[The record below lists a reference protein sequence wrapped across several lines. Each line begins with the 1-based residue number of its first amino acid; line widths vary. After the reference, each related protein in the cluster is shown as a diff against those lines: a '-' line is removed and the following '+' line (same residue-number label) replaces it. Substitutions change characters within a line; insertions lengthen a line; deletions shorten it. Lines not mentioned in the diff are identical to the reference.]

1 MQYIYQYDFIAILVS
16 LSVLLNFFYKKTV
29 STRVTRNFALCIIT
43 LLVCS
48 ITDLISVYT
57 LAHADTIPVAVNY
70 IINQIFFLSLYCI
83 PPLYFSC
90 IIFGIEEKAPVS
102 VIIKR
107 TMFFPYLF
115 CMLAILSTPFTKC
128 IFYFDEALQYRHGPL
143 FIVLHIISFIYLIL
157 CLIFTFIKNKLL
169 SKNQIS
175 TISLYVFF
183 SILAVIFQLILPQYL
198 VTNFIASITIFIT
211 YFSFENPSIYK
222 DTEMGIYNIS
232 AFYIAIK
239 AIFKKKKKV
248 RLLALQIIGT
258 KYLDETI
265 GLENTS
271 LLMKTISRY
280 LQLSAIRLPLYR
292 LSRTRFVFVLPDDAN
307 KLSQLVDRIN
317 IAFAEPFRIGDIKL
331 SISVRFVTL
340 KLPGDA
346 RNLEDTIDLIEKSLK
361 TITNKPSGTLIK
373 ADKNIIKEK
382 IRNEKILA
390 ILQTA
395 VKEQD
400 FSVVYQPVYSI
411 EKGKFTILEAL
422 VRLNNNEMGYISPK
436 EFIPLAEQNGLINQ
450 IGLIV
455 IRKVCQFISINKI
468 WERGIDYVQINLSV
482 IQCMQNKLYKDML
495 KTIEEFD
502 LDYRLINFEI
512 TETAILASSQ
522 ALLNNMKQ
530 LQQKQI
536 FFSLDDFGT
545 TFNNIKSLIDYPF
558 KTIKLDKDMVRVF
571 MKDDKITKILTNIV
585 KMAKSLEIEVIA
597 EGVETVE
604 QFENIEKMGCSFV
617 QGFYYS
623 KPVKEQDLLEIIR

>member
-1 MQYIYQYDFIAILVS
+1 MHYIYQYDFIAIFIS
-16 LSVLLNFFYKKTV
+16 LSVLINFFYKKTV
-29 STRVTRNFALCIIT
+29 STKVTRNFALCIIM
-43 LLVCS
+43 LLIS
-48 ITDLISVYT
+48 STFDLISVYT
-57 LAHADTIPVAVNY
+57 LANSQTVPLIVNY
-70 IINQIFFLSLYCI
+70 IVNQIFFISLYCI

-90 IIFGIEEKAPVS
+90 VIFGIEEKSPVS

-107 TMFFPYLF
+107 AMFFPYLF
-115 CMLAILSTPFTKC
+115 CMIAILSTPWTRWV
-128 IFYFDEALQYRHGPL
+128 FYFDEALQYKHGSL
-143 FIVLHIISFIYLIL
+143 FLVLHTISFIYLLL
-157 CLIFTFIKNKLL
+157 CLTFTFLKNKIL
-169 SKNQIS
+169 SRNQIS

-183 SILAVIFQLILPQYL
+183 SIVAVIIQLILPQYL

-211 YFSFENPSIYK
+211 YFSFENPSVYK

-232 AFYIAIK
+232 AFYITINSL
-239 AIFKKKKKV
+239 FKKKKKNKI
-248 RLLALQIIGT
+248 LAFQIIGT
-258 KYLDETI
+258 KYLDDTI

-271 LLMKTISRY
+271 QLMKTIARY

-292 LSRTRFVFVLPDDAN
+292 LSRTRFVFVLPDDSN
-307 KLSQLVDRIN
+307 KLNQLVDRIN
-317 IAFAEPFRIGDIKL
+317 VAFSEPFRIGDFKL

-340 KLPGDA
+340 NLPEDA
-346 RNLEDTIDLIEKSLK
+346 RNLDDTIDLIEKSLK
-361 TITNKPSGTLIK
+361 TITDKPSGTIIK
-373 ADKNIIKEK
+373 ADKNIIKDK
-382 IRNEKILA
+382 IRNEKILS

-411 EKGKFTILEAL
+411 KKGKFTILEAL
-422 VRLNNNEMGYISPK
+422 VRLNNNELGYISPK
-436 EFIPLAEQNGLINQ
+436 DFIPLAEQNGLINQ
-450 IGLIV
+450 IGMIV
-455 IRKVCQFISINKI
+455 IRKVCQFISMNKI

-495 KTIEEFD
+495 KVIEEFD
-502 LDYRLINFEI
+502 LDYRLINFEV

-522 ALLNNMKQ
+522 ALLNNMNQ
-530 LQQKQI
+530 LKQKQI

-558 KTIKLDKDMVRVF
+558 KTIKLEKEMVRIF
-571 MKDDKITKILTNIV
+571 LKDEKIAKILTNIV
-585 KMAKSLEIEVIA
+585 KMANSLDIEVIA

-623 KPVKEQDLLEIIR
+623 KPVKEIDLLEIIR